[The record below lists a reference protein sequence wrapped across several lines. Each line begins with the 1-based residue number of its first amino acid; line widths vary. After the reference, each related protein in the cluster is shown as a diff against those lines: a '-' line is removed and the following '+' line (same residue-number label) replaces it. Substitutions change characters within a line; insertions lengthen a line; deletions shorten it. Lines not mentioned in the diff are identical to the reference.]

1 MSDRIEEFE
10 QILKDLGYEDDA
22 PVRPKEQK
30 LLKQT
35 NYMCSNG
42 AIAIYLFF
50 IPYFNKKS
58 YLYLEYLDHYN
69 SPDLKDKIKKLA
81 DKIEFNTKTRL
92 AEIGWEA
99 KYNRK
104 PETYTLEERK

>member
-35 NYMCSNG
+35 IYMCSNG

-50 IPYFNKKS
+50 DSAAYLASSYTRCAFNDTSIIILPFQS
-58 YLYLEYLDHYN
+58 YLI
-69 SPDLKDKIKKLA
+69 DLQ
-81 DKIEFNTKTRL
+81 
-92 AEIGWEA
+92 
-99 KYNRK
+99 
-104 PETYTLEERK
+104 